1 MKQIIPSNIMK
12 YMTKKEKL
20 KNRTLAQNPQPKL
33 EYYDSEREIAEQMM
47 KEDGQYY
54 GKILLCTIIL

>member
-47 KEDGQYY
+47 KGQYY
-54 GKILLCTIIL
+54 GKILTCTIIL